1 VKIQFKCKE
10 FYTTTVLEKMNQKE
24 ILWLASWYPNE
35 INPVAGDFI
44 QRHALAV
51 SAFRKLTV
59 IYMDQSGW
67 GKNSCPDKTTTEKK
81 GNLTEIRSYFSYTKT
96 NIPFADKLLYNL
108 KYTRRYKK
116 LLRTYF
122 SEKGYPDLIHVHVP
136 MKAGKLALW
145 AKRKWGIPFL
155 ISEQASTYLPSAP
168 DHFNKRSFYYRHT
181 AIKIF
186 REAAAATNVSA
197 TIGRLLEKITGK
209 KNIRVIHNTVD
220 ETLFYYKPGGDR
232 KFRFIH
238 VSAMNDQKNI
248 SGILQAFGD
257 LSAIRSDWELRLVG
271 PVSSN
276 LQTTLDDLPW
286 SDKISCSG
294 EVPYAAVAFEMQQA
308 SAFVLFSNH
317 ENFPCVIVE
326 ALACGLPVITSAAGG
341 SGEAIQ
347 KKNGIVVPVG
357 DAEKL
362 VGCLIRLLDNGDNYD
377 RETIALEAIKAY
389 SYQCIGQ
396 KFSDLYAEILPG
408 EIKP

>member
-1 VKIQFKCKE
+1 
-10 FYTTTVLEKMNQKE
+10 MNQKE

-35 INPVAGDFI
+35 KNPVAGDFI

-67 GKNSCPDKTTTEKK
+67 EKNSCPDKTTTEKR
-81 GNLTEIRSYFSYTKT
+81 GNLTEIRSYFSYAKT

-116 LLRTYF
+116 LLQTYF
-122 SEKGYPDLIHVHVP
+122 TDKGYPELIHVHVP

-155 ISEQASTYLPSAP
+155 ISEQASTYLTSAP
-168 DHFNKRSFYYRHT
+168 DHFNKRSFYYRHSV
-181 AIKIF
+181 IKIF
-186 REAAAATNVSA
+186 REAVAATNVSS
-197 TIGRLLEKITGK
+197 TIGRLLEKITSK
-209 KNIRVIHNTVD
+209 KNIRVIHNAVD
-220 ETLFYYKPGGDR
+220 GTLFFYKPGEHKR
-232 KFRFIH
+232 FRFIH

-248 SGILQAFGD
+248 KGLLQAFGA
-257 LSAIRSDWELRLVG
+257 LSDIRNDWELRLVG

-276 LQTTLDDLPW
+276 LQKMLEDLPW

-294 EVPYAAVAFEMQQA
+294 EVPYATVALEMQQA

-317 ENFPCVIVE
+317 ENFPCVIIE

-347 KKNGIVVPVG
+347 EKNGIVVPVG
-357 DAEKL
+357 DTEKL
-362 VGCLIRLLDNGDNYD
+362 VAGLIRLLDNGDNYD
-377 RETIALEAIKAY
+377 RAAIALEAIKAY

-396 KFSDLYAEILPG
+396 KFSNLYQEILPG
-408 EIKP
+408 